1 MSINKVVL
9 DVDTSNML
17 NDINIVL
24 KDHLQSQFRSLM
36 KEKEEMEKNIK
47 YIYNLPLV
55 IKLQKNISKLTKEN
69 VKLKNRIRDVEGNLV
84 RYEQYAKLK
93 LEIKEIEK
101 EEGDKKEGEGE
112 EGDEGDKG
120 EAGEEGEEGED
131 NMVDIRDKWNKL
143 CEPDILI
150 SNQHTPKWD
159 LDDLSS
165 SDEDESDNHSSD
177 GVTKLDELNMGVF
190 QGDEEKNIY
199 VKGGDAGG
207 GEEEEKEDS
216 PLELFELKHNGT
228 TYYTNNS
235 DSGFLYEC
243 IDGKVGKK
251 VGNLEDGKPFFS

>member
-1 MSINKVVL
+1 MAFIQPPENTHSSLVTAMNTMDGVEFDLRLTADEQLIVHHDDTVSIPKEDL
-9 DVDTSNML
+9 DGRPKYL
-17 NDINIVL
+17 
-24 KDHLQSQFRSLM
+24 
-36 KEKEEMEKNIK
+36 EE
-47 YIYNLPLV
+47 
-55 IKLQKNISKLTKEN
+55 
-69 VKLKNRIRDVEGNLV
+69 
-84 RYEQYAKLK
+84 
-93 LEIKEIEK
+93 
-101 EEGDKKEGEGE
+101 
-112 EGDEGDKG
+112 
-120 EAGEEGEEGED
+120 
-131 NMVDIRDKWNKL
+131 
-143 CEPDILI
+143 
-150 SNQHTPKWD
+150 WD